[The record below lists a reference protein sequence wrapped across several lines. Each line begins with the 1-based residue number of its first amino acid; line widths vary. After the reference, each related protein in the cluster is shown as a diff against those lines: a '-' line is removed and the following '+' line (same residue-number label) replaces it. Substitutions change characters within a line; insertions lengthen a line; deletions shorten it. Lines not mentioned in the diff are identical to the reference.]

1 MEHTPDTVVVVA
13 VVVATSIAVGIFVI
27 IAFAIQGL

>member
-1 MEHTPDTVVVVA
+1 MEHTPDTVFVVA
-13 VVVATSIAVGIFVI
+13 VVVATSIAVDFFVI